1 MGNVSRNEHQAFQ
14 SSKNIMTDSI
24 PPAVEER
31 IDNFCKQ
38 LALALRRIKGPNSEN
53 STIKLPK
60 PINTNQ
66 DEDSNKLQ
74 SGNA

>member
-1 MGNVSRNEHQAFQ
+1 
-14 SSKNIMTDSI
+14 MTNTI

-38 LALALRRIKGPNSEN
+38 LALALRRVKGHQPEN
-53 STIKLPK
+53 NPTKLPK

-66 DEDSNKLQ
+66 DEDPKKIQ

>member
-1 MGNVSRNEHQAFQ
+1 
-14 SSKNIMTDSI
+14 MTDPI

-38 LALALRRIKGPNSEN
+38 LAMDLRRIKGHNPEN
-53 STIKLPK
+53 TTTKLPQ

-66 DEDSNKLQ
+66 DDYSQKSQPGHVRSLTPQ
-74 SGNA
+74 QPG